1 MRVIILG
8 APGSGK
14 GTQCKW
20 ISKEYDIPHISTGDI
35 FRKNIAEET
44 ELGLKVKDIMA
55 KGDLVPDEIV
65 VNMLKNRLDEADCKE
80 KGFLLDGFPRT
91 IPQAENLDEY
101 LKENNIELDKVIN
114 LYVPDEELMAR
125 TVNRR
130 TCSNPECKEIYNL
143 RDNAPKV
150 DGICDKCGAELLQRK
165 DDNEES
171 VSNRLKNYHNQ
182 TEPLIEYYEKQGK
195 VATVVGQ
202 VLVEDTIA
210 LVKQELAK

>member
-1 MRVIILG
+1 MRTIILG

-44 ELGLKVKDIMA
+44 ELGLKVKDILA
-55 KGDLVPDEIV
+55 RGDLVPDEIV

-91 IPQAENLDEY
+91 IAQAESLDQY
-101 LKENNIELDKVIN
+101 LSENNISLDKVIN
-114 LYVPDEELMAR
+114 LHVPDEELMAR

-130 TCSNPECKEIYNL
+130 TCSNPDCKEIYNL

-150 DGICDKCGAELLQRK
+150 EGICDKCGAELLQRK

-171 VSNRLKNYHNQ
+171 VSNRLVNYHNQ
-182 TEPLIEYYEKQGK
+182 TEPLIEYYGKQGK

-202 VLVEDTIA
+202 ELVEDTIA

>member
-1 MRVIILG
+1 MRVILLG

-55 KGDLVPDEIV
+55 RGDLVPDEIV
-65 VNMLKNRLDEADCKE
+65 VNMLKNRLEEADCKE
-80 KGFLLDGFPRT
+80 RGFLLDGFPRT
-91 IPQAENLDEY
+91 IPQAETLDAY

-114 LYVPDEELMAR
+114 LFVPDEELMAR

-150 DGICDKCGAELLQRK
+150 DGICDKCGSELLQRK

-171 VSNRLKNYHNQ
+171 VSNRLKNYHDQ

-202 VLVEDTIA
+202 ELVEDTIA

>member
-55 KGDLVPDEIV
+55 RGDLVPDEIV